1 MHKVYITESYRNSV
15 TLFIYYGMRTLVMLA
30 IGGFLYRGEW
40 ESAFRAGLILLLML
54 VPSILKQ
61 RYRFYLPFALD
72 LGIVS
77 FIFGTF
83 FLGHTHNFY
92 NWFEYWDIIIHFQSG
107 ILLGITG
114 FVLVYILNEHKR
126 FNLDLS
132 PGFIFLFA
140 TTFSIAF
147 GAIWEIVEFMGDHW
161 FRGSWQASLDDTMWD
176 LVADSIGAL
185 IVSVSGYIWIRYHA
199 RLPFTPLFLRILKK
213 AKKEFSKT
221 LP

>member
-1 MHKVYITESYRNSV
+1 MYQERISESYRNKV
-15 TLFIYYGMRTLVMLA
+15 TLFIYYGMRALVILA
-30 IGGFLYRGEW
+30 IAGFLYRNEW
-40 ESAFRAGLILLLML
+40 ESAFRTGLILLLML
-54 VPSILKQ
+54 VPSVLKQ

-83 FLGHTHNFY
+83 FLGHTQNFY
-92 NWFEYWDIIIHFQSG
+92 NSLRYWDLLIHFQSG
-107 ILLGITG
+107 LLLGITG

-140 TTFSIAF
+140 ITFSIAF
-147 GAIWEIVEFMGDHW
+147 GAIWEIVEFAGDIW
-161 FRGSWQASLDDTMWD
+161 FQSSWQANLDDTMWD
-176 LVADSIGAL
+176 LIADSIGAL
-185 IVSVSGYIWIRYHA
+185 IVSVSGYIWIRHNA
-199 RLPFTPLFLRILKK
+199 RLPFTPLFLKILNK
-213 AKKEFSKT
+213 AKKKLSKT